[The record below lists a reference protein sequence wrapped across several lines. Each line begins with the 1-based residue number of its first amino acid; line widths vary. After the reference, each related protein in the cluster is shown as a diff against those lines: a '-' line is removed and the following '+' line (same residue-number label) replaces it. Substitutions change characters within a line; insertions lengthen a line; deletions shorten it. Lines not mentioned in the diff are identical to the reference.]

1 MKTEL
6 PYNPEQVRDMVASMY
21 KNQDGTP
28 HVLVPSQIDIFAEIS
43 MRLHPRVH
51 CMTHTRFGKS
61 ETAGLAVLTR
71 VASFPEKWAIVSGS
85 KEKAKIIMNY
95 VIAHIFDN
103 EFTAARFRLDKG
115 DSAEAIKRHRNK
127 NHLTFDVGNGL
138 ISELFIGSAK
148 EAIGFGA
155 PNVLAD
161 EASLIDDPDWALV
174 MRMLNDNPD
183 DNFLF
188 EIGNPFRRNHFLDE
202 SEDPLFHKINI
213 DCYKGMKEGRLT
225 QEAIDEA
232 KKYKFFSVLYEN
244 KFPRAED
251 VDEKGWSYLIPRE
264 DLQGAIKRFGS
275 AEHYGIKRLG
285 LDVARSGRN
294 FNAWVLRGDNYA
306 KLLRKSSETDLME
319 VARLTKNIMK
329 EHGID
334 PKYTFVD
341 DTGMGGGVTD
351 RLKEDGI
358 HIIPVVEGAAAT
370 EVRIVREQD
379 PKDKTK
385 FKDVVKKEYAN
396 MRAQIYAGS
405 EGLSNWLK
413 RQGSLED
420 IDIEI
425 DNGQGWD
432 EALEIRYKKNDQ
444 GLTVIESKID
454 MRARGVESP
463 DVIDALALTFA
474 PTAVAEPVKTF
485 HAPDPTAML
494 QQGERIG
501 FGINRRRYPDR
512 K

>member
-1 MKTEL
+1 MTTKL
-6 PYNPEQVRDMVASMY
+6 PYNRKEVRDMVSKMY
-21 KNQDGTP
+21 KNQDGSP
-28 HVLVPSQIDIFAEIS
+28 HVLTDPSQIDIFAMIS
-43 MRLHPRVH
+43 MRLHRRIH

-71 VASFPEKWAIVSGS
+71 CASFPEKWAIIAGT

-103 EFTAARFRLDKG
+103 EFTSARFRLDKG

-148 EAIGFGA
+148 DAIGFGA

-188 EIGNPFRRNHFLDE
+188 EIGNPFRRNHFLLE
-202 SEDPLFHKINI
+202 AEDPDFFKMNV
-213 DCYKGMKEGRLT
+213 DCYQGMREGRLN
-225 QEAIDEA
+225 QRAIDEA

-244 KFPRAED
+244 KFPRPED
-251 VDEKGWSYLIPRE
+251 VDEKGWSFLIPQE
-264 DLQGAIKRFGS
+264 DLRNAIKRFGM
-275 AEHYGIKRLG
+275 AEQYGIKRLG
-285 LDVARSGRN
+285 VDVARAGRN
-294 FNAWVLRGDNYA
+294 YNAWVIRGDNWA
-306 KLLRKSSETDLME
+306 KLLRKTSETDLME
-319 VARLTKNIMK
+319 VAKITKALML
-329 EHGID
+329 EHGVS
-334 PKYTFVD
+334 PAYTFVD

-351 RLKEDGI
+351 RLKEEGI
-358 HIIPVVEGAAAT
+358 HIVPVIEGAAAT
-370 EVRIVREQD
+370 EVRIVEEQD
-379 PKDKTK
+379 PKDPKK
-385 FKDVVKKEYAN
+385 FKKVVKKEYAN

-413 RQGSLED
+413 RQGSLQK
-420 IDIEI
+420 IDETL
-425 DNGQGWD
+425 DDTAGWD

-444 GLTVIESKID
+444 GLTAIESKVD
-454 MRARGVESP
+454 MRLRGVESP

-474 PTAVAEPVKTF
+474 PTQATEPKKEF

-494 QQGERIG
+494 RQGERIG
-501 FGINRRRYPDR
+501 FGTERRR